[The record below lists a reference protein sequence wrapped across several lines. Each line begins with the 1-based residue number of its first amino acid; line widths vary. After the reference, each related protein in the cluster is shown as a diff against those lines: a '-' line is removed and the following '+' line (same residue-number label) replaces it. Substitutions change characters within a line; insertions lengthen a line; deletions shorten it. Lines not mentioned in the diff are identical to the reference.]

1 MFKMRSPPPGDIWI
15 LKSKEKQKKNFRI
28 MGFPTGSPTLWKLRW
43 DLTFSFTLH
52 LFWQR
57 EENCVCIPNTSR
69 TSTVWRCH
77 IKMTHGGKKKK
88 RQNKVNPL
96 CKTNSRQEF

>member
-1 MFKMRSPPPGDIWI
+1 
-15 LKSKEKQKKNFRI
+15 

-43 DLTFSFTLH
+43 ALTFSFTLH
-52 LFWQR
+52 LFWKR

-77 IKMTHGGKKKK
+77 IKMTHGSKEKKKK
-88 RQNKVNPL
+88 KGRIKLTFFAKQILAKNFKRKLLYWV
-96 CKTNSRQEF
+96 TF